1 MKEIVLEKRVIKILE
16 RYPEKHQR
24 QIKNKILSLMNT
36 PVPHDSK
43 LLVGYPD
50 FYRCDIGEYR
60 IIYRFNETTIYVIL
74 VGKRNDS
81 EVYKLLKN
89 IF

>member
-1 MKEIVLEKRVIKILE
+1 MREIVLEKRVIKTLE

-24 QIKNKILSLMNT
+24 QIKNKILSLMEN
-36 PVPHDSK
+36 PIPNDSK
-43 LLVGYPD
+43 LLVSYSH
-50 FYRCDIGEYR
+50 FHRCDIGEYR
-60 IIYRFNETTIYVIL
+60 IIYSFNESTIYVIL